1 VSGYRIAVR
10 VKPGAS
16 RTRVGGRYDA
26 RPRPALVVA
35 VTARA
40 VDGKATA
47 AVLDAVAEAFGI
59 RRRAVR
65 LLSGATSRDKVLE
78 LDGSPDL
85 LDAAYQRLLG

>member
-1 VSGYRIAVR
+1 M
-10 VKPGAS
+10 
-16 RTRVGGRYDA
+16 
-26 RPRPALVVA
+26 
-35 VTARA
+35 
-40 VDGKATA
+40 DGKATA